1 MDKVRKTDN
10 LMEKVISLAKRR
22 GFVYPGSEIYG
33 GFGASYDYGPLGVEL
48 KNNIKALWWQMFV
61 REREDMVGLDSALV
75 MNPKVWEASGHL
87 KNFTDPMVDCTKC
100 KRRFRADTLEE
111 DPSAKLSSSLSLRAE
126 GGAGKCPECG
136 GQLTDARQFN
146 LLFKTFVGPVED
158 DASVAYLRPETAAG
172 MFVNFKNIM
181 DTTRRKLPFGIAQIG
196 RSFRNEI
203 TPGNFIFRMREFEQM
218 EVEYFIDPK
227 DWKAEFEMWLKEM
240 KRWCAAVGINEKH
253 LVFHEIEGDER
264 AFYSKRTVDIE
275 YLYPFGQKELYGLA
289 YRTDY
294 DLSQHAKFSGADLNF
309 TDPTTNKKFIPHV
322 IEPSLGVDRT
332 MLVALLEAYYEEEA
346 PTAVLSSV
354 IPAKAGIQ
362 KPETETRVVLRLPK
376 TLAPYK
382 VAVLPLSKKE
392 ELSKPARNLANELR
406 KFWNVEYDETQS
418 IGKRYRRQ
426 DEIGTPYCVTMDFD
440 SLEDKK
446 VTVRDRD
453 TMKQERVAISGL
465 GEYLKEKL
473 TA

>member
-1 MDKVRKTDN
+1 MSKKQFIDTN

-100 KRRFRADTLEE
+100 QRRFRADHIGFF
-111 DPSAKLSSSLSLRAE
+111 DAKGKLVSRE
-126 GGAGKCPECG
+126 GITCPECG
-136 GQLTDARQFN
+136 GALTDARQFN

-158 DASVAYLRPETAAG
+158 EAAVAYLRPETAAG
-172 MFVNFKNIM
+172 MFVNFKNII

-227 DWKAEFEMWLKEM
+227 DWKDEFEMWLKEM
-240 KRWCAAVGINEKH
+240 KRWCQAVGINEKH
-253 LVFHEIEGDER
+253 LVFKEIEGSER

-275 YLYPFGQKELYGLA
+275 YQYPFGLKELYGLA

-294 DLSQHAKFSGADLNF
+294 DLSQHAKFSGADLNY
-309 TDPTTNKKFIPHV
+309 TDATTGQKFIPHV

-332 MLVALLEAYYEEEA
+332 MLVALLEAYHEEEA
-346 PTAVLSSV
+346 PTAVSSSV
-354 IPAKAGIQ
+354 IPAK
-362 KPETETRVVLRLPK
+362 T
-376 TLAPYK
+376 
-382 VAVLPLSKKE
+382 
-392 ELSKPARNLANELR
+392 PARHAC
-406 KFWNVEYDETQS
+406 K
-418 IGKRYRRQ
+418 
-426 DEIGTPYCVTMDFD
+426 
-440 SLEDKK
+440 
-446 VTVRDRD
+446 
-453 TMKQERVAISGL
+453 A
-465 GEYLKEKL
+465 
-473 TA
+473 